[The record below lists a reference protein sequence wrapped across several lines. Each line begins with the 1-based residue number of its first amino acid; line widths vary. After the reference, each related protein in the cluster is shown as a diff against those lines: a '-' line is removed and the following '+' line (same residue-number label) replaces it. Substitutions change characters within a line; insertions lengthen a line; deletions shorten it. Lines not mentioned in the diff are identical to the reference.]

1 MSLHLYDLDRRAHKL
16 VLDARNSEEVVDK
29 KSEAPKVLNEAHKMR
44 VTAAYGLERFWG
56 EHLRLKGEADS
67 QKKES
72 QKQSL
77 QKKSDF
83 WKATWNELASIL
95 ELISHIKLPDSEA
108 SQASSVSSPKN
119 LNPPRKKNSISS
131 NEDIVEQIWK
141 KKLSNEDRKLA
152 QAILVQLCDSIV
164 WWTQRYKKVA
174 DRDN

>member
-16 VLDARNSEEVVDK
+16 VLHARNGEEVVDK

-56 EHLRLKGEADS
+56 EHLRLKGDADS

-83 WKATWNELASIL
+83 WKATWDELASIL
-95 ELISHIKLPDSEA
+95 ELISHIKLPNSKA

-119 LNPPRKKNSISS
+119 SNPHRKKNSISS
-131 NEDIVEQIWK
+131 NDDIVEQIWK
-141 KKLSNEDRKLA
+141 TLTNEDRKLA

-164 WWTQRYKKVA
+164 WWTQRYKKVE